1 MRTYTLTQP
10 QFGSLTSLRLLL
22 LAMLVP
28 TAVMLFGQ
36 QESQY
41 TFFMQNEMYYNP
53 AAAGARGVASVTGL
67 YRQQWAGFEGAPTS
81 QLLSFSAPIVND
93 AVGFGIQLNHAN
105 KGIIDNTY
113 ASMSYNYKLKLS
125 EEHAIRLGL
134 QGSMQRWAV
143 DFTDPSVRI
152 RTENDNSIDL
162 ANNFSTWEGNVG
174 FGALLELSDYFSAGV
189 GIPHIYS
196 SKISVDESKGL
207 NGARITPHIYLT
219 ATGLIPLTSTLD
231 FKPSMLVK
239 VVQGAPTDFD
249 INMGAVY
256 AKKIM
261 GGLGYRTGG
270 DGRGESLDLLLFY
283 QLTDKIGFGGAYDIG
298 ISELS
303 QQSSGTFEVMGRF
316 DLGAQR
322 DDLVNPRFF

>member
-1 MRTYTLTQP
+1 MRTYTLTPP
-10 QFGSLTSLRLLL
+10 QFGSLTTLRLLL
-22 LAMLVP
+22 LAMLLP

-41 TFFMQNEMYYNP
+41 TFFMQNELYYNP

-81 QLLSFSAPIVND
+81 QMVSFNAPLVAD
-93 AVGFGIQLNHAN
+93 AIGFGVQLNHAN

-125 EEHAIRLGL
+125 DIHSIRLGL

-143 DFTDPSVRI
+143 DFSDPSVRL

-162 ANNFSTWEGNVG
+162 ANNFATWEGNVG
-174 FGALLELSDYFSAGV
+174 FGALLELSDYFTAGV
-189 GIPHIYS
+189 GIPQIYS
-196 SKISVDESKGL
+196 SKISVDETKGQ
-207 NGARITPHIYLT
+207 NGARVTPHIYVT
-219 ATGLIPLTSTLD
+219 AGGMIPLSDVID
-231 FKPSMLVK
+231 FRPTMLVK

-249 INMGAVY
+249 INLGMVY
-256 AKKIM
+256 AKKVM

-270 DGRGESLDLLLFY
+270 DGRGESMNLLLFY
-283 QLTDKIGFGGAYDIG
+283 QLSDKIGFGGAYDIG
-298 ISELS
+298 ISELA
-303 QQSSGTFEVMGRF
+303 QQTSGTFEAMARF
-316 DLGAQR
+316 DFGSQR

>member
-1 MRTYTLTQP
+1 MRTYTITRP
-10 QFGSLTSLRLLL
+10 QIGSMTSLRFLL
-22 LAMLVP
+22 LAMLIP
-28 TAVMLFGQ
+28 TAFMLYGQ

-41 TFFMQNEMYYNP
+41 TFFMQNELYYNP

-81 QLLSFSAPIVND
+81 QLLSFNAPIVSD
-93 AVGFGIQLNHAN
+93 AVGFGVQLNHAS

-125 EEHAIRLGL
+125 ETHSIRLGL

-143 DFTDPSVRI
+143 DFSDPSVKL

-162 ANNFSTWEGNVG
+162 ANNFATWEGNVG
-174 FGALLELSDYFSAGV
+174 FGALFEMSDYFSAGV

-196 SKISVDESKGL
+196 SKISVDENKGSQ
-207 NGARITPHIYLT
+207 GARITPHVYVTLT
-219 ATGLIPLTSTLD
+219 GMIPLTDKLD
-231 FKPSMLVK
+231 FKPSALVK
-239 VVQGAPTDFD
+239 VVQGAPTDVD
-249 INMGAVY
+249 INLSGVY

-283 QLTDKIGFGGAYDIG
+283 QITDKIGVGGAYDIG
-298 ISELS
+298 ISELA

-316 DLGAQR
+316 DLGSQR

>member
-10 QFGSLTSLRLLL
+10 QIGSLTSLRLLL
-22 LAMLVP
+22 LAMLIP
-28 TAVMLFGQ
+28 TAVMLYGQ

-67 YRQQWAGFEGAPTS
+67 FRQQWAGFEGAPTS
-81 QLLSFSAPIVND
+81 QHLSFNAPIVAD
-93 AVGFGIQLNHAN
+93 ALGFGIQLNHAS

-125 EEHAIRLGL
+125 DEHSIRLGL

-143 DFTDPSVRI
+143 DFSDPSVRL

-162 ANNFSTWEGNVG
+162 ANNFSTLEGNVG

-196 SKISVDESKGL
+196 SRISVDESKGQS
-207 NGARITPHIYLT
+207 GARIFPHVYVTASGMIPLT
-219 ATGLIPLTSTLD
+219 ATLD
-231 FKPSMLVK
+231 FQPSMLVK

-249 INMGAVY
+249 INLGAVY

-270 DGRGESLDLLLFY
+270 DGRGESLNLLLFY
-283 QLTDKIGFGGAYDIG
+283 QLNDQIGFGGAYDLG
-298 ISELS
+298 LSELS
-303 QQSSGTFEVMGRF
+303 QQTAGSFEVMGRF
-316 DLGAQR
+316 DLGSQR